1 MRVLLEQTSNTLLV
15 SPDIDAVKSLYTPA
29 EEINSESIIRNLRIN
44 QKIILSRGS
53 DDSGEFQED
62 ASTGGQYH
70 SFEHSGAIS
79 HWRMSVPRPQN
90 NPELIDNLN
99 DIIIKLNYTAKSGND
114 AFETAVNDLLESTE
128 SVKSGCDEND

>member
-90 NPELIDNLN
+90 NPNLLIILMTLSLNL
-99 DIIIKLNYTAKSGND
+99 IIRRK
-114 AFETAVNDLLESTE
+114 AVMTPL
-128 SVKSGCDEND
+128 KQQ